1 MASLFSFDSQPD
13 QNMVTREMAKK
24 KLLKL
29 VGEAKRG
36 SEDKSSGNLA
46 VIEAIELLER
56 LNPCDCPVESPLLSG
71 KWSLLYTGAADASSS
86 DRRRK
91 EGPVGSAVT
100 EISGA
105 SNPAEPT
112 DGGGGMP
119 LGRRLTTLAGQLVRN
134 RGNFQD
140 IDAAAGR
147 VTNRAALELLGV
159 PVELRIEGRCVPAE
173 AGLAASRLL
182 VTFECFSLSLGAG
195 GPRLT
200 VPLGW
205 ADGGRGPRGWVDTT
219 YLDAD
224 VRCGRG
230 DKGSVFVTARRPE

>member
-1 MASLFSFDSQPD
+1 MFSFDSQPD
-13 QNMVTREMAKK
+13 QNEVTREIAKK

-29 VGEAKRG
+29 VGEAKRNP
-36 SEDKSSGNLA
+36 EDQSFGNVA
-46 VIEAIELLER
+46 VIEAIEELER
-56 LNPCDCPVESPLLSG
+56 LNPCACPVESPLLSG
-71 KWSLLYTGAADASSS
+71 KWSLLYTGAADASSA

-105 SNPAEPT
+105 SNVAVT
-112 DGGGGMP
+112 AGGEGSIP
-119 LGRRLTTLAGQLVRN
+119 LGRRVTTLAGQLVRN

-140 IDAAAGR
+140 IDAPAGR

-159 PVELRIEGRCVPAE
+159 PVELRIEGRCSPAE

-182 VTFECFSLSLGAG
+182 VVFECFSLALGAG

>member
-1 MASLFSFDSQPD
+1 MVAVFSYDSQSD
-13 QNMVTREMAKK
+13 QNEVARATAKSR
-24 KLLKL
+24 LLKL
-29 VGEAKRG
+29 VGQANRNTG
-36 SEDKSSGNLA
+36 DKYSGNLA
-46 VIEAIELLER
+46 VIEAIEELER
-56 LNPCDCPVESPLLSG
+56 LNPCASPVESPLLSG
-71 KWSLLYTGAADASSS
+71 KWSLLYTGAADVSVA
-86 DRRRK
+86 DRRSK
-91 EGPVGSAVT
+91 EGPIGSAVT

-105 SNPAEPT
+105 SDSAAA
-112 DGGGGMP
+112 DGSADIP
-119 LGRRLTTLAGQLVRN
+119 LGRRVTTLAGKLVRN

-147 VTNRAALELLGV
+147 VTNRASLELLGL
-159 PVELRIEGRCVPAE
+159 PVDLRIEGRCVPAA

-182 VTFECFSLSLGAG
+182 VTFECFSLALGAG

>member
-1 MASLFSFDSQPD
+1 MVSVFSFDSQFD
-13 QNMVTREMAKK
+13 QNEVAREIAKK

-29 VGEAKRG
+29 VGEANRNSG
-36 SEDKSSGNLA
+36 DKNLGNLA
-46 VIEAIELLER
+46 VIEAIEELEQ
-56 LNPCDCPVESPLLSG
+56 LNPCARPVESPLLSG
-71 KWSLLYTGAADASSS
+71 KWSLLYTGAAEASIA
-86 DRRRK
+86 DRRSK

-105 SNPAEPT
+105 SDSAEIA
-112 DGGGGMP
+112 GGSVP
-119 LGRRLTTLAGQLVRN
+119 LGRRVTTLAGQLVRN

-159 PVELRIEGRCVPAE
+159 PVELRIEGRCSPAE

-182 VTFECFSLSLGAG
+182 VAFECFSLALGAG

>member
-1 MASLFSFDSQPD
+1 MVSTFSFDLQFD
-13 QNMVTREMAKK
+13 QNKVAREAAKT

-29 VGEAKRG
+29 VGQANRNSG
-36 SEDKSSGNLA
+36 DKSSANFA
-46 VIEAIELLER
+46 VIQAVEELER
-56 LNPCDCPVESPLLSG
+56 LNPCVCPVESPLLSG
-71 KWSLLYTGAADASSS
+71 KWSLLFTGAADASAS
-86 DRRRK
+86 DRRSK
-91 EGPVGSAVT
+91 EGPIGSAVT

-105 SNPAEPT
+105 SDAAPA
-112 DGGGGMP
+112 DGSANIP
-119 LGRRLTTLAGQLVRN
+119 LGRRVTTLAGKFVRN

-147 VTNRAALELLGV
+147 VTNRAVLELLGV
-159 PVELRIEGRCVPAE
+159 PVELRIEGRCAPAE

-182 VTFECFSLSLGAG
+182 VTFECFSLALDAG
-195 GPRLT
+195 RPGLT

-205 ADGGRGPRGWVDTT
+205 ANGGRGPRGWVDTT